1 MATATHPWSAQPR
14 PALIPVRLHCR
25 RCLTAELFCP
35 RCGAGLLVRGPASH
49 VATNHL
55 LRRDC
60 IECGAPLG
68 VLLDGYQADAH
79 APGPCPSEL
88 RDEATE
94 PETPAM
100 PAPGERRQLSLPVL
114 QPPEPAPLAAITAAG
129 PEPSKQASRRAMPLR
144 AWWQLGHPAAI
155 RDGATVAAAYRA
167 LYGNTAPK
175 RQGACVYLA
184 SELDAVSEYLAGET
198 WTEHMT

>member
-1 MATATHPWSAQPR
+1 MATATHPWSVQPR

-49 VATNHL
+49 VSTNHL

-68 VLLDGYQADAH
+68 VILDGYQADPH
-79 APGPCPSEL
+79 APSACPSEL
-88 RDEATE
+88 RPKATE
-94 PETPAM
+94 PETQAM
-100 PAPGERRQLSLPVL
+100 PAPAERRQLTLPVVL
-114 QPPEPAPLAAITAAG
+114 TQEPAPLAATTAAS
-129 PEPSKQASRRAMPLR
+129 PEPSRQASRRAMPLR
-144 AWWQLGHPAAI
+144 AWWQLGHPAAT

-184 SELDAVSEYLAGET
+184 SELDAVDEYLASER
-198 WTEHMT
+198 WTEHMN